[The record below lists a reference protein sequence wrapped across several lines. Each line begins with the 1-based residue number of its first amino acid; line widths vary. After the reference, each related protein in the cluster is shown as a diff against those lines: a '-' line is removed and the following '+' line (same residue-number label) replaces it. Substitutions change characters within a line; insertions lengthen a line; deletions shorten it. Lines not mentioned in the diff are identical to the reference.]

1 VPLGS
6 DVLRSVG
13 GWNRSFMGE
22 ARNIYNAACAQ
33 IASALAQDG
42 FKYRP
47 TKHSLVR
54 RDDDLTHEI
63 TFQSSFRNFTVPN
76 HVGLQRL
83 PLIGDTAGSGSVTLI
98 AHALVHS
105 KSFRQWRAAQKQSL
119 GTDDLITVGQIGNL
133 QAKPE
138 WLEFNLANPHE
149 RDRVV
154 RDVTELIRKV
164 ALPYLGCFSNPQG
177 VIVGLIAGKM
187 PWSWWEPS
195 ALEYAV
201 CFGTPA
207 QARELLLRYIQRRP
221 GLEGEFRERV
231 KEYRKQGVPE
241 VFDST
246 ASGRLAKA
254 ALALGLESPE

>member
-1 VPLGS
+1 
-6 DVLRSVG
+6 
-13 GWNRSFMGE
+13 MGE

-63 TFQSSFRNFTVPN
+63 TFQSSFRNFTVLN

-83 PLIGDTAGSGSVTLI
+83 PLVGDTAAFGSVTLI

-119 GTDDLITVGQIGNL
+119 GTYDLITGGQIGNL

-138 WLEFNLANPHE
+138 WLEFNLASPHK
-149 RDRVV
+149 RDRVI
-154 RDVTELIRKV
+154 RDVIELIRTV
-164 ALPYLGCFSNPQG
+164 ALPYFGRFSNPRE

-195 ALEYAV
+195 ALEYVV

-207 QARELLLRYIQRRP
+207 QARELLLRYMERRP

-231 KEYRKQGVPE
+231 KEYQKQGIPKA
-241 VFDST
+241 FDST

-254 ALALGLESPE
+254 ALALGLEPPE